1 MCTSTCK
8 GMLTRTVLRGVLPD
22 LPCICCGAVWV
33 WPRVVFCNSWIRVK
47 VCWEKGNL
55 LVA

>member
-1 MCTSTCK
+1 MYTSACK
-8 GMLTRTVLRGVLPD
+8 GMLTRTELCGVLPD
-22 LPCICCGAVWV
+22 LPYMQWGGMW
-33 WPRVVFCNSWIRVK
+33 WPRVVFCNSWICVK